1 MTMKKRALVTGGAGF
16 LGSHLCDALLGEG
29 YSVVVADNLLTGRP
43 ANFEHLRNDSRFE
56 FQNIDINK
64 PFDCGPVDY
73 VFHFAC
79 PASPVDYTVH
89 GVETLQVGSLGTFH
103 ALDVARKYGAK
114 YLVSSTSECYGDP
127 LEHPQKETYWGHV
140 NPIGPRSVY
149 DEAKRFT
156 EATTMAYH
164 RYYKVDTRIVR
175 IFNTYGPRMQLN
187 DGRVVPNFMKQALR
201 GEELTVYGDGSQTRS
216 FCYVSDEVDGFIR
229 LSKSDEHLPVNI
241 GNPSEFTIL
250 ECAQKVLQVTGSKS
264 KIRNEPLPPD
274 DPKQRRPDI
283 TKAKTLLGW
292 EPKIDLETGLK
303 MSLDYFKK
311 ASAEDQAKAK
321 QPALG

>member
-1 MTMKKRALVTGGAGF
+1 MTVKRALVTGGAGF
-16 LGSHLCDALLGEG
+16 LGSHLCDALLSEG
-29 YSVVVADNLLTGRP
+29 WSVVAVDNLLTGRR
-43 ANFEHLRNDSRFE
+43 ANITHLRSEPRFE
-56 FQNIDINK
+56 LVEHDICE
-64 PFDCGPVDY
+64 PFDLGHVDY

-79 PASPVDYTVH
+79 PASPVDYTIH
-89 GVETLQVGSLGTFH
+89 GVETLKVGSLGTFN
-103 ALDVARKYGAK
+103 ALDVARKYNAK

-149 DEAKRFT
+149 DECKRFT

-175 IFNTYGPRMQLN
+175 IFNTYGTRMQLN

-201 GEELTVYGDGSQTRS
+201 GEDLTVYGDGSQTRS
-216 FCYVSDEVDGFIR
+216 FCYVSDEIDGFMR
-229 LSKSDEHLPVNI
+229 LAKSDEHLPVNI

-250 ECAQKVLQVTGSKS
+250 ECAQMVLKVTGSKS
-264 KIRNEPLPPD
+264 KVRNEPLPQD

-283 TKAKTLLGW
+283 TKARTLLGW
-292 EPKIDLETGLK
+292 EPKVDLESGLRL
-303 MSLDYFKK
+303 SLEYFREATELEAVK
-311 ASAEDQAKAK
+311 
-321 QPALG
+321 